1 MSVRVLRDR
10 RVVVAGA
17 PFLLAL
23 MVVVAACGGNDRR
36 ITVFAA
42 ASLADVFEEIADA
55 FEADHPDVEVR
66 LSFGGSQRLRLQL
79 EQGAEA
85 DVFASANPEQI
96 ALAESQGL
104 TTAPAVSFASNE
116 LVVVIPASNP
126 AEISLLADLA
136 GDIRLVV
143 AQESVPAGQLTREV
157 LERLDLAEAVLDQVV
172 SEEESVRR
180 VLTKVVLSEA
190 DAGFVYRTDA
200 LSAGDAVITL
210 EVDALDLSAGD
221 LRNDYRIATTVD
233 AASPELAAEFV
244 AFVQGSEARSILE
257 AAGFRSVPAVV
268 AEDGAAL
275 CAEAGP

>member
-1 MSVRVLRDR
+1 MSARLRPDR
-10 RVVVAGA
+10 RLAVAGA
-17 PFLLAL
+17 PLLLAV
-23 MVVVAACGGNDRR
+23 MIVAVACGGNDRR

-55 FEADHPDVEVR
+55 FEAEYPDVEVR

-104 TTAPAVSFASNE
+104 TTAPAVSFAGNE

-126 AEISLLADLA
+126 AGISLLADLA

-143 AQESVPAGQLTREV
+143 ARQSVPAGRLTRDV
-157 LERLDLAEAVLDQVV
+157 LEQLDLAEAVLDQVV

-180 VLTKVVLSEA
+180 VLTKVVLAEA

-210 EVDALDLSAGD
+210 EVDGLDPNAND
-221 LRNDYRIATTVD
+221 LRNDYRIATTSD

-244 AFVQGSEARSILE
+244 AFVRAGVAQKILE
-257 AAGFRSVPAVV
+257 EAGFLSVAVLV

-275 CAEAGP
+275 GAEAGQ